1 MHEMGIA
8 AQIVEISISSI
19 PDNLEN
25 VCVKSVHLKIGK
37 LTAIVPD
44 SLRFC
49 FEVASKDTPLSGA
62 ILNIEEVPIVVRCL
76 SCNFEWTIHEAAFL
90 CEKCQSK
97 EIDVISGSEL
107 DIVSI
112 EIEEEDGPE
121 KPSDKDPLA
130 TR

>member
-8 AQIVEISISSI
+8 TQIVEISISSI
-19 PDNLEN
+19 PDHYKDVRVE
-25 VCVKSVHLKIGK
+25 SVNLKIGK

-49 FEVASKDTPLSGA
+49 FEIAAKDTPLSGA
-62 ILNIEEVPIVVRCL
+62 VLNIEEIPIVARCL
-76 SCNFEWTIHEAAFL
+76 ACNLEWTINEPVFV
-90 CEKCQSK
+90 CSKCQSGK
-97 EIDVISGSEL
+97 IETISGREL

-112 EIEEEDGPE
+112 EIEE
-121 KPSDKDPLA
+121 KDSSNSHTENDSSE

>member
-19 PDNLEN
+19 PDTCEN
-25 VCVKSVHLKIGK
+25 VRVERINLKIGK

-49 FEVASKDTPLSGA
+49 FEIAAKDTPLSGA
-62 ILNIEEVPIVVRCL
+62 TLNIEEVPIVAKCL
-76 SCNFEWTIHEAAFL
+76 SCDFEWTIHEPVFL
-90 CEKCQSK
+90 CGKCQIGT
-97 EIDVISGSEL
+97 IDVTSGREL

-112 EIEEEDGPE
+112 EIEQENNIENQVDKGPHMI
-121 KPSDKDPLA
+121 
-130 TR
+130 